1 MNANM
6 FFPLAT
12 IALLIGG
19 IADNARSAAD
29 VEQTYQGI
37 RYACAGVS
45 QDSRDDPRWQNYPA
59 KFVFAGGGGSYLGD
73 VTVSIDRTS
82 GGTVFTAHCE
92 APWVLVDL
100 PPGRY
105 RVDAVAGQ
113 AQRQSFELAVGN
125 NSQTER
131 VVRFP
136 DITN

>member
-19 IADNARSAAD
+19 VANTALSAPD
-29 VEQTYQGI
+29 QEQNYQGV

-45 QDSRDDPRWQNYPA
+45 ADSRDDPRWQSYPA
-59 KFVFAGGGGSYLGD
+59 KFVVAGSDGTYLGD
-73 VTVSIDRTS
+73 VSVTIDKS
-82 GGTVFTAHCE
+82 AGGTVFAAHCQS
-92 APWVLVDL
+92 PWVLVDL

-105 RVDAVAGQ
+105 RVAASAGQ
-113 AQRQSFELAVGN
+113 SPKQSFDLAVG
-125 NSQTER
+125 SQGQTER

-136 DITN
+136 DIAN